1 MGNEA
6 IAWIRYQWTSKIENR
21 EYLEHYVIPLNQR
34 NLNLINQMDELPIDC
49 TSFKRLIII
58 NCRLIEFLKICDA
71 KSQKKQLFVS
81 VNEQIRTSKFINYI
95 WLMIWLT

>member
-1 MGNEA
+1 M
-6 IAWIRYQWTSKIENR
+6 
-21 EYLEHYVIPLNQR
+21 
-34 NLNLINQMDELPIDC
+34 NLINQMDELPIDC

-95 WLMIWLT
+95 

>member
-34 NLNLINQMDELPIDC
+34 NLDLINQY
-49 TSFKRLIII
+49 T
-58 NCRLIEFLKICDA
+58 NY
-71 KSQKKQLFVS
+71 QLTVL
-81 VNEQIRTSKFINYI
+81 VLND
-95 WLMIWLT
+95 